1 MTNIKRCISNY
12 KRTIATKRDRLVV
25 YGKLLLHK
33 SSHDPLIMLRYIR
46 WKAIYLHST
55 STPSPPPLP
64 QLPDLISWW
73 LDKGSLHIKS
83 YDTLI
88 TWSEIATWQ
97 KNDISL
103 LPRLWYWPN
112 LIRCWF
118 TTRRCYKKSHMNLW
132 WSRGHVR

>member
-1 MTNIKRCISNY
+1 MTNIKRLQEDY
-12 KRTIATKRDRLVV
+12 
-25 YGKLLLHK
+25 
-33 SSHDPLIMLRYIR
+33 SHQTWQVGGLWQVTTTQKFAWPFDHV
-46 WKAIYLHST
+46 AIYQMKSNISPLHIHSL
-55 STPSPPPLP
+55 SPP